1 MMRQKSLEAGI
12 LNALQDQSEPFH
24 AELLALPDWIGNV
37 SKTEKLLVAYFRSAS
52 RKEWEDYL
60 VEHPPSPQVITILMN
75 ELIDRVNISKARKGG
90 VVKNAPYVKRKKDLQ
105 DIWLSGRYKTKK
117 ECAAK
122 EHEKLG
128 IEFETAK
135 KWLNARFF

>member
-1 MMRQKSLEAGI
+1 MTRQKSLEDGI

-75 ELIDRVNISKARKGG
+75 ELIDRVNISKARRGG

>member
-1 MMRQKSLEAGI
+1 MTRQKSLEDGI

-24 AELLALPDWIGNV
+24 AELLALPDWINV
-37 SKTEKLLVAYFRSAS
+37 SKTEKLLDAYFRSES

-75 ELIDRVNISKARKGG
+75 ELIDRVNISKARRGG

>member
-1 MMRQKSLEAGI
+1 MTRQKSLEDGI

-60 VEHPPSPQVITILMN
+60 VEHPPSPQVIAILIN
-75 ELIDRVNISKARKGG
+75 ELIDRINISKARKGG
-90 VVKNAPYVKRKKDLQ
+90 VEKNRPYVKRKKDLQ
-105 DIWLSGRYKTKK
+105 YIWLSGRYKTKK

>member
-1 MMRQKSLEAGI
+1 MTRQKSLEDGI
-12 LNALQDQSEPFH
+12 LNALQDPSNPFH
-24 AELLALPDWIGNV
+24 AELLALPDRINV
-37 SKTEKLLVAYFRSAS
+37 SKTEKLLDAYFRSTS
-52 RKEWEDYL
+52 RKEWENYL